1 MLAYS
6 VSNKISIGLG
16 NPYFDQAIYKSPVDF
31 IEPNTDYHRLPSATD
46 LPHRRCSG
54 ISKLSHVLTKLQI

>member
-6 VSNKISIGLG
+6 VSEKISIGLG
-16 NPYFDQAIYKSPVDF
+16 NPDCDQAIYKGPVDF

-46 LPHRRCSG
+46 LLH
-54 ISKLSHVLTKLQI
+54 